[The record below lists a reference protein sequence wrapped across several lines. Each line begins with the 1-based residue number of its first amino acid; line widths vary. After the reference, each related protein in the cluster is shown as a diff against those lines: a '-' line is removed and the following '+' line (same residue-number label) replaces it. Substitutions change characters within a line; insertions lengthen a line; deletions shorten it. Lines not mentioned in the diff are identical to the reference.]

1 LLTVLYLLFLEMA
14 EAAAPKTKSPRR
26 TKREETNPVPR
37 EFVGQTKTGIILDV
51 LKNRTGG
58 GRFGF
63 ISIGTD
69 ADKTTSPRI
78 YFNTTSFTDDKYLAR
93 KGYAVSFK
101 VAVDASDRLAA
112 ESVVLTPAGKAAAAE
127 REATLAASAPKK
139 QAAPKTEGAA
149 AKAPRERRPR
159 EVDSRTVELKV
170 TGEGLTGEKTV
181 TAKLGESLGKL
192 KHTCIS
198 AFESEDIS
206 LQVFH
211 ADGRLLTKEIL
222 GSMKAG
228 EALRL
233 KPKAA

>member
-1 LLTVLYLLFLEMA
+1 MS
-14 EAAAPKTKSPRR
+14 EAAAPKTQSPRR
-26 TKREETNPVPR
+26 QKREETNPVPR
-37 EFVGQTKTGIILDV
+37 EFVGQTKTGIIVDV

-63 ISIGTD
+63 ISIGTE
-69 ADKTTSPRI
+69 AEKTTGPRI
-78 YFNTTSFTDDKYLAR
+78 YFNITSFTDDTYLAR

-101 VAVDASDRLAA
+101 VAVDAADRLAA
-112 ESVVLTPAGKAAAAE
+112 ESVVLTPAGKASAAE
-127 REATLAASAPKK
+127 REATLSAPKK
-139 QAAPKTEGAA
+139 QPTPKADAGAGATAGAA
-149 AKAPRERRPR
+149 KKQPRERKPR
-159 EVDSRTVELKV
+159 EVDPRTVDLKV
-170 TGEGLTGEKTV
+170 TGEGLAGEKSV

-192 KHTCIS
+192 KHSCIT
-198 AFESEDIS
+198 AFESEDIT
-206 LQVFH
+206 LQVYH